1 VPGPLPAEERLV
13 ARLYDAYR
21 DEEQITLILGAGVGG
36 TATPWVADVLRLA
49 EQYAVGRSD
58 GGDLTQALAHARAR
72 VPSGGAAPMEVYT
85 AYRQVFGAWVSSN
98 EFDVIVQQA
107 VLERYRPP
115 DRMATPLA
123 THGLWQ
129 RVSGD
134 LGEWLENDRGS
145 WLLSPA
151 AEALGAILARMP
163 AVFDNRVIT
172 TTLDPQL
179 EVAIRTANGRAISTP
194 LDANGDYDHTAG
206 YDNAVRVFHL
216 HGLWRPMG
224 ADDAATLVHD
234 PTRFTSKRT
243 ITPIA
248 ELITGDTVCVLGTSD
263 WAGTVTAALAEV
275 ARHRPIN
282 VLWALHPDDE
292 SMAARRREQL
302 AAEGVRLVEVFT
314 GVDSERL
321 FTELARRLRI
331 TVIPRAAGP
340 RHRLRHPIWERDFV
354 SHPTSTAPADLLG
367 LLRQLERRF
376 GWRFQPA
383 AAGTPTQIF
392 WPVRLRARASV
403 IHMAQALVAG
413 ALVRRGADLVVCL
426 DDFGIHEPAAARVP
440 FEADLLRWIRGTAPD
455 AEPEIVSLS
464 EFIKHQREHPAPEDL
479 LRPMDPWT
487 VAREFYG
494 EHNPSLYSVLAA
506 IKAVPNVAPH
516 ELEQNAWPIVQ
527 ALQRRNANRL
537 LTPMTMWS
545 YLHHLLLRHPAQS
558 IMTLG
563 GRDEAL
569 FWEQWREMYRFGIA
583 QLYNPH
589 IKSLTNKSE
598 MLRWSSVEDLRS
610 HLADV
615 CAMPGWDSDGSYVPW
630 LFQNALLLPIYL
642 TGAAPPLTG
651 EFALDSWPGF
661 MAALDAGAPVLDILA
676 EQVTFL
682 YRGTR
687 PD

>member
-1 VPGPLPAEERLV
+1 MPAEERLV
-13 ARLYDAYR
+13 GRLYDAYR
-21 DEEQITLILGAGVGG
+21 DEEQITLILGSGVGG
-36 TATPWVADVLRLA
+36 TATPRVADMLRLC

-58 GGDLTQALAHARAR
+58 GGDLTQALAQARAR
-72 VPSGGAAPMEVYT
+72 VPAGGAVPMEIYA

-107 VLERYRPP
+107 VLEKYRPP

-129 RVSGD
+129 RVSRE

-163 AVFDNRVIT
+163 GTFDNRVLT
-172 TTLDPQL
+172 TGVDTQL
-179 EVAIRTANGRAISTP
+179 EVAIRTANGLAISTP
-194 LDANGDYDHTAG
+194 LNVDGHYDRDAG
-206 YDNAVRVFHL
+206 YDGAVRVFHL
-216 HGLWRPMG
+216 HGLWRPVSY
-224 ADDAATLVHD
+224 DDTAPLVHD
-234 PTRFTSKRT
+234 PARFTGKRS
-243 ITPIA
+243 IAPVA

-263 WAGTVTAALAEV
+263 WAGTITAALAEV
-275 ARHRPIN
+275 ARHRPIT
-282 VLWALHPDDE
+282 VLWAQHADDE
-292 SMAARRREQL
+292 PIAVRRREQL
-302 AAEGVRLVEVFT
+302 AAGGIRMAEVFT
-314 GVDSERL
+314 GVDSERML
-321 FTELARRLRI
+321 TELARRLRV

-354 SHPTSTAPADLLG
+354 SHPTSTAPDEMLP

-383 AAGTPTQIF
+383 ASGTPNLIF
-392 WPVRLRARASV
+392 WPVRLRAQASV
-403 IHMAQALVAG
+403 INMVQALAAG

-426 DDFGIHEPAAARVP
+426 DDFGIHEPEVVRVP
-440 FEADLLRWIRGTAPD
+440 FEADLLRWIRTTAPG
-455 AEPEIVSLS
+455 ANLEIVSLS
-464 EFIKHQREHPAPEDL
+464 QFIRHQRESPSPEDL

-527 ALQRRNANRL
+527 ALLRRNANRL

-589 IKSLTNKSE
+589 INSLTNKSE
-598 MLRWSSVEDLRS
+598 MLRWTSIEDLRT

-630 LFQNALLLPIYL
+630 LFQNALLLPVYL

-661 MAALDAGAPVLDILA
+661 LAALEAGAPVLDILA
-676 EQVTFL
+676 EQATFL
-682 YRGTR
+682 YRGTS
-687 PD
+687 PEAAQ

>member
-1 VPGPLPAEERLV
+1 VTEPTLVERL
-13 ARLYDAYR
+13 YQAYR
-21 DEEQITLILGAGVGG
+21 DEEQITLILGSGVGG
-36 TATPWVADVLRLA
+36 TATPRVADMLRLS

-72 VPSGGAAPMEVYT
+72 APSRGAMPMEIYT
-85 AYRQVFGAWVSSN
+85 AYRQVFAAWVSSN

-107 VLERYRPP
+107 VLEKYRPP

-129 RVSGD
+129 RVSRD

-163 AVFDNRVIT
+163 GTFDNRVLST
-172 TTLDPQL
+172 ALDTQL
-179 EVAIRTANGRAISTP
+179 EVAIRTANGHAISTP
-194 LDANGDYDHTAG
+194 LYDG
-206 YDNAVRVFHL
+206 AVRVFHL
-216 HGLWRPMG
+216 HGLWRPI
-224 ADDAATLVHD
+224 AYDDSSPLVLD
-234 PTRFTSKRT
+234 PTRFTGGRS
-243 ITPIA
+243 IAPIA

-275 ARHRPIN
+275 ARHRAIT
-282 VLWALHPDDE
+282 VLWAQHPAD
-292 SMAARRREQL
+292 EQL
-302 AAEGVRLVEVFT
+302 AEHRRTRLAAAGLGMAQVFP

-321 FTELARRLRI
+321 FTELADRLQI

-354 SHPTSTAPADLLG
+354 SNPTSTAPDDLLG

-383 AAGTPTQIF
+383 ASGTPNLIF
-392 WPVRLRARASV
+392 WPVRLRPQASV
-403 IHMAQALVAG
+403 INMVQALAAG

-426 DDFGIHEPAAARVP
+426 DDFGIHEPESVRAP
-440 FEADLLRWIRGTAPD
+440 FEADLLRWIRTTAPG
-455 AEPEIVSLS
+455 AKAEIVSLS
-464 EFIKHQREHPAPEDL
+464 EFIKHQRENPSPEDL

-494 EHNPSLYSVLAA
+494 DHNPSLYSVLAA

-527 ALQRRNANRL
+527 ALLRRNANRL

-558 IMTLG
+558 VMTLG

-589 IKSLTNKSE
+589 INSLTNKSE
-598 MLRWSSVEDLRS
+598 MLRWTSVEDLRT

-651 EFALDSWPGF
+651 EFALDSWAGF
-661 MAALDAGAPVLDILA
+661 MAAMDAGAPVLDILA
-676 EQVTFL
+676 EQTTFL
-682 YRGTR
+682 YRGTGNVEA
-687 PD
+687 